1 MAAAFDAARDAALI
15 LGDDGRC
22 VEANRAACVLL
33 GVDADRLVGRR
44 VDEFADSGLAMS
56 RAPTGITDGGSAFL
70 RDAGSVRECEVL
82 RGDGTG
88 VRVEFIATANVAPG
102 CHLLILRDISERVAA
117 EEMLDLQHRQLVEA
131 QVVGGFGHWEW
142 DVATERVVWSD
153 ELHRLCGLEP
163 GTVTTFAAVHELVH
177 PDDRAKAAAVVEDA
191 RLRGEHFEHRFRV
204 VGPDGVVR
212 LIESRGAIAR
222 ADDGTPLRMFGTAQ
236 DVTARVEVETARR
249 HFSTILDGSDD
260 AITAL
265 SPQGTFESWN
275 RGAEKVYGYSAAE
288 AIGQSIEILFPAVE
302 SDTEERH
309 WRRVMRGERVEP
321 FEGTRITKDGRQLV
335 VDTTLSP
342 ILDADGEVIGVAAIS
357 RDVTAHRQSQ
367 AALAE
372 AHAKAVA
379 ASRLKSEFMANM
391 NHELRTPLNGVIGVS
406 TLLLETR
413 LDDEQREYVEALRVS
428 GDALMAVIE
437 DILDFSKIE
446 AGKLDLTTEAF
457 PVRAVVEDVSSM
469 VAVGQPNRAVEVIAC
484 VESSV
489 PENVYGDSTRVR
501 QVLTNLANNAVKF
514 TEVGE
519 VAIHVSGLAEATGM
533 VQLCFEVVDTG
544 IGIPAAA
551 QETIFESF
559 AQGDGSTTRRYG
571 GTGLGLAI
579 AKQLVNM
586 MGGEIGVSSTIG
598 TGSRFW
604 FTLPVPIAPSDPTP
618 PADSA
623 LAGVRTLVVDDK
635 VTNLG
640 ILTAQLASWGMT
652 VDTCADGESA
662 LAALRVAAQAEHPY
676 DLALLDF
683 KMPGMGGGDLADA
696 ITADPAVHSTR
707 LVLMVAARDTRS
719 ASTLTGVDGLVTKP
733 IRQTHLHDELA
744 RVASG
749 RLTSPSPTGAPQPKR
764 APSATGAQRVLVA
777 EDNPVNQLVAVRL
790 LEGRG
795 YGVDVANNGREAL
808 EMHERTPYDAIF
820 MDCQMPELDGYD
832 TTREIRR
839 LEGDHRH
846 TPIIAMTASTM
857 PGDTERCLAA
867 GMDYYSGK
875 PIRAAGLDYV
885 LALALGTTTDGK
897 LRLPSEPQ
905 EAQDSHLNR
914 R

>member
-1 MAAAFDAARDAALI
+1 MSAAFEAALDAALI
-15 LGDDGRC
+15 LGDDCRC
-22 VEANRAACVLL
+22 LEANHAACVLL
-33 GVDADRLVGRR
+33 GVDVDRLVGRR
-44 VDEFADSGLAMS
+44 VDEFAASGF
-56 RAPTGITDGGSAFL
+56 APSPAPEAITGGSSEFL
-70 RDAGSVRECEVL
+70 RDPGSVRECELL
-82 RGDGTG
+82 RSDGTG
-88 VRVEFIATANVAPG
+88 VRVEFVAKANVAPG
-102 CHLLILRDISERVAA
+102 CHVLILRDITERVVAA
-117 EEMLDLQHRQLVEA
+117 EMLDLQHRQLVEA
-131 QVVGGFGHWEW
+131 QVVGGFGHWER
-142 DVATERVVWSD
+142 DFATERIVWSD

-163 GTVTTFAAVHELVH
+163 GTVTTFGAFDELVH
-177 PDDRAKAAAVVEDA
+177 PDDRAKGAAVVEDA
-191 RLRGEHFEHRFRV
+191 RLHRDRFKHRFRV
-204 VGPDGVVR
+204 VNLHGVVR
-212 LIESRGAIAR
+212 LLESRGAIVR

-236 DVTARVEVETARR
+236 DVTDRVDVETARR
-249 HFSTILDGSDD
+249 NFSTILDGSDE

-265 SPQGTFESWN
+265 SPDGTFESWN
-275 RGAEKVYGYSAAE
+275 LGAERLYGYTAEE
-288 AIGQSIEILFPAVE
+288 AIGQSVEILFPDVDHEAE
-302 SDTEERH
+302 GGA
-309 WRRVMRGERVEP
+309 WRRVLRGERVEP
-321 FEGTRITKDGRQLV
+321 FEATRITKDGREV
-335 VDTTLSP
+335 IVDTMLSP
-342 ILDADGEVIGVAAIS
+342 IVDANGAVNGVAAIG
-357 RDVTAHRQSQ
+357 RDITADKQSQ

-406 TLLLETR
+406 TLLLQTR
-413 LDDEQREYVEALRVS
+413 LDEEQLEYVEALRVS

-446 AGKLDLTTEAF
+446 AGKLDLTTEPF
-457 PVRAVVEDVSSM
+457 SVRAVVEDVSSM

-489 PENVYGDSTRVR
+489 SDNVYGDSTRVR

-519 VAIHVSGLAEATGM
+519 VAIHVSGLAEASGM

-544 IGIPAAA
+544 IGIEAAA

-559 AQGDGSTTRRYG
+559 AQADGSTTRRYG

-579 AKQLVNM
+579 ARQLVTM

-618 PADSA
+618 PADPA

-635 VTNLG
+635 ATNMG

-652 VDTCADGESA
+652 ADACSDGESA
-662 LAALRVAAQAEHPY
+662 LTALRVAAQAGHPY

-696 ITADPAVHSTR
+696 IRADPALGSLR
-707 LVLMVAARDTRS
+707 LVFMVAARDTRS
-719 ASTLTGVDGLVTKP
+719 ASTVTGVDGLVTKP
-733 IRQTHLHDELA
+733 IRQRHLHHELA
-744 RVASG
+744 RVISG
-749 RLTSPSPTGAPQPKR
+749 QLSSPSPTGPPRPNRPA
-764 APSATGAQRVLVA
+764 SATGAQRVLVA

-839 LEGDHRH
+839 LEGDQRH

-885 LALALGTTTDGK
+885 LSLALGTATGGDPPP
-897 LRLPSEPQ
+897 PSERPQ
-905 EAQDSHLNR
+905 ARVDR
-914 R
+914 